1 MSLRKPILKV
11 TRDCPKCKG
20 TGQKTIKGKRIDLC
34 FKPSKILGKYM
45 YIIIDCPKCKGIG
58 RIDVKQNNPRFK
70 KLYQKALE
78 ERVGDLTIEYRN
90 ARTKTAEIYGELDK
104 YYKELDKVVNK

>member
-11 TRDCPKCKG
+11 TRKCSACKG
-20 TGQKTIKGKRIDLC
+20 TGQKTIKGKRPDSY
-34 FKPSKILGKYM
+34 FKSFRIVGKYM

-78 ERVGDLTIEYRN
+78 ERVDNLTTEYRN
-90 ARTKTAEIYGELDK
+90 ANAEAYKIGEELRTHC
-104 YYKELDKVVNK
+104 KELDKVVNK